1 MGITFWLPFTRS
13 LPMQS
18 LLERL
23 EQDLVLRK
31 FSPATRRN
39 YLLFARL
46 FLRSLTKA
54 IDDVHEADIRSFLL
68 DQIQHHRRSH
78 ASYRQ
83 IFAVIKFL
91 FSVTLGRPG
100 EVVRV
105 PFPRTRPQLLPNL
118 LSRSELLQL
127 FAAFTSPKYRALFM
141 TCYAAGLRIHEACR
155 LQVTDIDS
163 QQNLIHVRHAKG
175 GRERLTLLSPRLLEE
190 LRQYWLLDRPRPW
203 LFPAKSAA
211 HPLSTDSARNALTQA
226 ALDAGLTRPCTPH
239 ALRHSFATHL
249 LEAGTELVVIQALL
263 GHQSLRTTMRYT
275 RVSARLLQSIA
286 SPLDL
291 LPIPMKVPPSSPTQE
306 G

>member
-1 MGITFWLPFTRS
+1 MH
-13 LPMQS
+13 S

-46 FLRSLTKA
+46 FLRSVTKP
-54 IDDVHEADIRSFLL
+54 IDDIHEADIRSFLL

-83 IFAVIKFL
+83 IVAVIKFL

-100 EVVRV
+100 ELVRV
-105 PFPRTRPQLLPNL
+105 PFPKTRPQTLPNV
-118 LSRSELLQL
+118 LSRPDLLQL
-127 FAAFTSPKYRALFM
+127 FEAVTSPKYRALFM
-141 TCYAAGLRIHEACR
+141 TCYAAGLRINEACR

-175 GRERLTLLSPRLLEE
+175 GRERLTLLSPRLLQE
-190 LRQYWLLDRPRPW
+190 LRRYWLLERPRPW
-203 LFPAKSAA
+203 LFPAKNAS
-211 HPLSTDSARNALTQA
+211 HPLSTDSARNALAQA
-226 ALDAGLTRPCTPH
+226 TLDAGLTRPCTPH
-239 ALRHSFATHL
+239 TLRHSFATHL

-263 GHQSLRTTMRYT
+263 GHQSLRTTTRYT
-275 RVSARLLQSIA
+275 RVSASLLQKIA

-291 LPIPMKVPPSSPTQE
+291 LPIAANVPLSSSTKE

>member
-1 MGITFWLPFTRS
+1 
-13 LPMQS
+13 MQS

-31 FSPATRRN
+31 FSFATRRN
-39 YLLFARL
+39 YLLYARI
-46 FLRSLTKA
+46 FLRSLSKP
-54 IDDVHEADIRSFLL
+54 IDDIHEADIREFLL
-68 DQIQHHRRSH
+68 DQIEHHQRSH

-105 PFPRTRPQLLPNL
+105 PFPRTRPYPLPSV
-118 LSRSELLQL
+118 LSRQELLQL
-127 FAAFTSPKYRALFM
+127 FEAFTSPKYRALFM
-141 TCYAAGLRIHEACR
+141 TCYAAGLRINEACR

-163 QQNLIHVRHAKG
+163 QQNLIRVRHAKG
-175 GRERLTLLSPRLLEE
+175 GHERLTLLSPRLLQE
-190 LRQYWLLDRPRPW
+190 LRQYWLLERPRPW
-203 LFPAKSAA
+203 LFPAKNATQ
-211 HPLSTDSARNALTQA
+211 PLSTDSARDALTKA

-239 ALRHSFATHL
+239 TLRHSFATHL

-263 GHQSLRTTMRYT
+263 GHHSLRTTTRYA
-275 RVSARLLQSIA
+275 RVSVHLLQKVT

-291 LPIPMKVPPSSPTQE
+291 LPIAVNIPRPSLTQE